1 MVKLS
6 IVTITLN
13 DVLTI
18 EQTVQSVL
26 NQNYSNLEYIVIDG
40 GSTDGTLEIL
50 NKYKDKFEYFKSS
63 PDNGIYDAMNKGI
76 LKASG
81 DFICFVNGG
90 DFLYKDALFRANEVF
105 LTQKTNLFF
114 SVADIDYVDDQ
125 NNIVGSKIC
134 RSNEQILKKKFI
146 EMPTNHLGIFVPLKT
161 FKEQGLF
168 DTKFKHRA
176 DYLFILRLIKKG
188 YKPLNLNKTIG
199 AFRLGGT
206 SGGYATFFENYRPDA
221 VLVIADR
228 FENLS
233 VAISA
238 SYLNIPLIHIQGGEV
253 TGSIDEKVRH
263 AITKLSDIHFV
274 ATKRSKKFLIKMGE
288 NKKNVFLTGCP
299 SIDIAFKA
307 KSKLSKDFFKK
318 NKGVG
323 NVPKYYEKY
332 IVVMHH
338 PETTKFNETYSQILQ
353 TINAILKLKDIKI
366 VWLWPNIDAGSDIIS
381 KQLRILR
388 ENKLA
393 SNISFFK
400 NFTPENYIKL
410 IYNSEC
416 LVGNSSSGIRESSFL
431 SIPVVNIGSR
441 QKNRERGLNV
451 IDVEYNQNQ
460 IFNAILKQMQN
471 RKIKKSFIYGDGFA
485 YKKIVNLLS
494 KIFKKKIS
502 VEKQLNYL

>member
-1 MVKLS
+1 MAKSTGLS
-6 IVTITLN
+6 I
-13 DVLTI
+13 I
-18 EQTVQSVL
+18 E
-26 NQNYSNLEYIVIDG
+26 
-40 GSTDGTLEIL
+40 
-50 NKYKDKFEYFKSS
+50 
-63 PDNGIYDAMNKGI
+63 
-76 LKASG
+76 
-81 DFICFVNGG
+81 
-90 DFLYKDALFRANEVF
+90 
-105 LTQKTNLFF
+105 
-114 SVADIDYVDDQ
+114 
-125 NNIVGSKIC
+125 
-134 RSNEQILKKKFI
+134 
-146 EMPTNHLGIFVPLKT
+146 
-161 FKEQGLF
+161 
-168 DTKFKHRA
+168 
-176 DYLFILRLIKKG
+176 
-188 YKPLNLNKTIG
+188 
-199 AFRLGGT
+199 T
-206 SGGYATFFENYRPDA
+206 STFFENHKPDA
-221 VLVIADR
+221 VIVIADR